1 MLAQS
6 LEWLMQPPNLK
17 IQFQWIINSYFLQE
31 HDMENNDQHW
41 CGLKILMDWGI
52 DSEKASWWVFVHGS
66 RSRSLENSWFDGRF
80 SEYFPNEPS
89 CGKWLRGGFHCA
101 SSSLIIKWVNYGDPN
116 LVLTGYSQC
125 ERPSPFLELISAGA
139 QRGKSQSSRGNQR
152 KKERKKER
160 KEEAA
165 LLYPNVNL

>member
-52 DSEKASWWVFVHGS
+52 DSEKASWWVLSMAAEAGRWRTADLMVDS
-66 RSRSLENSWFDGRF
+66 RNISPMSLR
-80 SEYFPNEPS
+80 
-89 CGKWLRGGFHCA
+89 
-101 SSSLIIKWVNYGDPN
+101 V
-116 LVLTGYSQC
+116 
-125 ERPSPFLELISAGA
+125 
-139 QRGKSQSSRGNQR
+139 GNGC
-152 KKERKKER
+152 
-160 KEEAA
+160 EEAFTVR
-165 LLYPNVNL
+165 LRL